1 MRDFIFISI
10 LLSMA
15 GLGIYHFQAE
25 AWTELSIDLFVAWFA
40 LRTWNPRK
48 NFRR

>member
-1 MRDFIFISI
+1 MRDFIFILI
-10 LLSMA
+10 LVSMA

-25 AWTELSIDLFVAWFA
+25 GWTELSIDLFVAWFA
-40 LRTWNPRK
+40 FRTWNPRK